1 MAILAHLD
9 RTVVAAEQESVID
22 LVGRVGRIG
31 IGLPLEVAE
40 RTALTSV
47 GPDEAVFSAVIRLGL
62 EPLADVIW
70 LEDSCAAW
78 PKVSVGG
85 CQGRPKVGFGRHV
98 ADRIVNEDRIERPS
112 EPQGPHVTDE
122 MFSIGVDGA
131 AQLEHL
137 GRQIGQS
144 EAQVSAEVRGGV
156 AAARSKL

>member
-9 RTVVAAEQESVID
+9 RTVVVAEQESVID

-70 LEDSCAAW
+70 LGLRAGMMPRDE
-78 PKVSVGG
+78 
-85 CQGRPKVGFGRHV
+85 V
-98 ADRIVNEDRIERPS
+98 AR
-112 EPQGPHVTDE
+112 
-122 MFSIGVDGA
+122 
-131 AQLEHL
+131 
-137 GRQIGQS
+137 
-144 EAQVSAEVRGGV
+144 
-156 AAARSKL
+156 AARRSDSVVM